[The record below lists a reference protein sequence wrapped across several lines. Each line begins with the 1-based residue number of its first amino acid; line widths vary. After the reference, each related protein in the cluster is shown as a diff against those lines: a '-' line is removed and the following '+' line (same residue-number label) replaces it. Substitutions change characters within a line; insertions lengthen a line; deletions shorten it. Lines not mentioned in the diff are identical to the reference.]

1 MSRRSKIDV
10 EAEIA
15 ALPDLDLGALQAK
28 WRELYGVPSPKKI
41 RRDFLRR
48 AIAHGLQ
55 ERAYG
60 GLGAAL
66 RRRLAR
72 LAEGLEQDRSD
83 SAPAVRRLR
92 PGTRLMREWKGETHV
107 VEVSA
112 SGFRWR
118 GQVYRSLSSVASTI
132 TGARWSGPRFFG
144 IGEARDK
151 RKP

>member
-1 MSRRSKIDV
+1 MSRRPKIDV

-48 AIAHGLQ
+48 AIAQGLQ

-72 LAEGLEQDRSD
+72 LAEGLEQDPSA

-92 PGTRLMREWKGETHV
+92 PGTRLMREWKGETQV
-107 VEVSA
+107 VEVIA

-118 GQVYRSLSSVASTI
+118 GQVHRSLSAVASTI

-144 IGEARDK
+144 IGETRDK